1 LPDVIQ
7 TYYFLR
13 EGFLSIRLATF
24 NAENLFAR
32 YNFNKNYTPVAH
44 DGFTINDL
52 AFDIYDET
60 DKEITAQAMREVNAD
75 VFALQEI
82 ESLPVL
88 DTFNSKYLGTMKYR
102 HRILIDSFDPRKI
115 DVAILSRFPIISVR
129 SHRQE
134 RNAANSAWLFSR
146 DCLVVT
152 LDVNGKELILYINHF
167 KSMMGG
173 RSETYTRRKEQV
185 DRVAAILD
193 ERWQSKKYK
202 GNFVVLG
209 DFNDYP
215 EGNTALSS
223 LIQHPG
229 LENVVKRLPPDDQ
242 WTHFYAEKKQ
252 YKQLDYILLSKSLAQ
267 INPKPPAIMRKGISP
282 RAVKY
287 TGPRFPKVVEEERAA
302 SDHAPLSIDIELG

>member
-1 LPDVIQ
+1 M
-7 TYYFLR
+7 
-13 EGFLSIRLATF
+13 SIRLATF

-32 YNFNKNYTPVAH
+32 YNFNKNYNPVSN

-60 DKEITAQAMREVNAD
+60 DKEVTAQALREVNAD

-88 DTFNSKYLGTMKYR
+88 DAFNSRYLGSMKYR
-102 HRILIDSFDPRKI
+102 HRIVIDSFDPRKI
-115 DVAILSRFPIISVR
+115 DVAILSRFPIISVQ
-129 SHRQE
+129 SHRHE
-134 RNAANSAWLFSR
+134 RNASNSAWLFSR
-146 DCLVVT
+146 DCLVVI

-167 KSMMGG
+167 KSMMEG
-173 RSETYTRRKEQV
+173 RNETHDRRKEQV

-193 ERWQSKKYK
+193 ERWKAKKYK

-215 EGNTALSS
+215 EGNTALTS

-229 LENVVKRLPPDDQ
+229 LENVVKRLSQEDQ
-242 WTHFYAEKKQ
+242 WTHFYADKNE
-252 YKQLDYILLSKSLAQ
+252 YKQLDYILLSKSLAEK
-267 INPKPPAIMRKGISP
+267 NLGPPGIMRKGLSLH
-282 RAVKY
+282 AKKY
-287 TGPRFPKVVEEERAA
+287 TGPRFPKVVEEERKA
-302 SDHAPLSIDIELG
+302 SDHAPVFIDIELGPGGK

>member
-1 LPDVIQ
+1 MSV
-7 TYYFLR
+7 
-13 EGFLSIRLATF
+13 RLATF
-24 NAENLFAR
+24 NVENLFAR
-32 YNFNKNYTPVAH
+32 YNFNKNYKPVSN

-60 DKEITAQAMREVNAD
+60 DKEITAQALRKVNAD
-75 VFALQEI
+75 VIALQEI

-88 DTFNSKYLGTMKYR
+88 DAFNSKYLATMKYR

-115 DVAILSRFPIISVR
+115 DVAILSRFPIASVQ

-134 RNAANSAWLFSR
+134 RNASNAAWLFSR

-167 KSMMGG
+167 KSMMEG
-173 RSETYTRRKEQV
+173 RNETHERRKDQV
-185 DRVAAILD
+185 DRVATILD
-193 ERWQSKKYK
+193 ERWQAKKYK
-202 GNFVVLG
+202 GNFLVLG

-215 EGNTALSS
+215 EGNSALTS

-229 LENVVKRLPPDDQ
+229 LENVVKRLPQEDQ
-242 WTHFYAEKKQ
+242 WTHFYADSNE

-267 INPKPPAIMRKGISP
+267 KNPNPPGIMRKGLSLS
-282 RAVKY
+282 AKKY
-287 TGPRFPKVVEEERAA
+287 TGPRFPKVVEEERKA
-302 SDHAPLSIDIELG
+302 SDHAPVFIDIELGPVGK

>member
-1 LPDVIQ
+1 M
-7 TYYFLR
+7 
-13 EGFLSIRLATF
+13 SIRLATF

-32 YNFNKNYTPVAH
+32 YNFNKNYNPVSN

-60 DKEITAQAMREVNAD
+60 DKEVTAHALREVDAD

-88 DTFNSKYLGTMKYR
+88 DAFNSKYLSMMKYK

-115 DVAILSRFPIISVR
+115 DVAILSRFPIISVQ

-134 RNAANSAWLFSR
+134 RNASNSAWLFSR

-152 LDVNGKELILYINHF
+152 LDVNGKELILYANHF
-167 KSMMGG
+167 KSMMEG
-173 RSETYTRRKEQV
+173 RNETYSRRKEQV

-193 ERWQSKKYK
+193 ERWRAKKYK
-202 GNFVVLG
+202 GNFVVLR

-215 EGNTALSS
+215 EGNTALTS

-229 LENVVKRLPPDDQ
+229 LENVVERLPQEDQ
-242 WTHFYAEKKQ
+242 WTHFYADRNE
-252 YKQLDYILLSKSLAQ
+252 YKQLDYILLSKSLVEK
-267 INPKPPAIMRKGISP
+267 NPNQPAIMRKGISP
-282 RAVKY
+282 RAMKY
-287 TGPRFPKVVEEERAA
+287 TGPRFPKVVAEEREA
-302 SDHAPLSIDIELG
+302 SDHAPVSIDIELGA

>member
-1 LPDVIQ
+1 M
-7 TYYFLR
+7 
-13 EGFLSIRLATF
+13 RLATF

-32 YNFNKNYTPVAH
+32 YNFNKSYKPVSH

-52 AFDIYDET
+52 AFDVYDES
-60 DKEITAQAMREVNAD
+60 DKEITAQALREVNAD

-88 DTFNSKYLGTMKYR
+88 DTFNSRYLGTMKYR

-129 SHRQE
+129 SHRHE

-146 DCLVVT
+146 DCLVVSV
-152 LDVNGKELILYINHF
+152 DVNGKELILYINHF
-167 KSMMGG
+167 KSMMEG
-173 RSETYTRRKEQV
+173 RTETHARRKEQV
-185 DRVAAILD
+185 DRVAAIVD
-193 ERWQSKKYK
+193 ERWQAKKYK

-215 EGNTALSS
+215 EGNTALAA

-229 LENVVKRLPPDDQ
+229 LENVVKRLPQEDQ
-242 WTHFYAEKKQ
+242 WTHFYSDSNE
-252 YKQLDYILLSKSLAQ
+252 YKQLDFILLSKSLAKM
-267 INPKPPAIMRKGISP
+267 NPSPPGIMRKGLP
-282 RAVKY
+282 LRAKKY
-287 TGPRFPKVVEEERAA
+287 TGSRFTKVDEEERKA
-302 SDHAPLSIDIELG
+302 SDHAPVFIDLEQLL

>member
-1 LPDVIQ
+1 M
-7 TYYFLR
+7 
-13 EGFLSIRLATF
+13 SIRLATF

-32 YNFNKNYTPVAH
+32 YNFNKNYKPASD

-52 AFDIYDET
+52 AFDMYDET
-60 DKEITAQAMREVNAD
+60 DKEITAQALREVNAD

-88 DTFNSKYLGTMKYR
+88 DAFNSRYLGTMKYR
-102 HRILIDSFDPRKI
+102 YRILIDSFDPRKI
-115 DVAILSRFPIISVR
+115 DVAILSRFPIISVQ

-134 RNAANSAWLFSR
+134 RNASNSAWLFSR

-167 KSMMGG
+167 KSMMEG
-173 RSETYTRRKEQV
+173 RNETHGRRKEQV
-185 DRVAAILD
+185 DRVAAILV
-193 ERWQSKKYK
+193 EKWQAKKYK

-215 EGNTALSS
+215 EGKTALTS

-229 LENVVKRLPPDDQ
+229 LENVVKRLSPEDQ
-242 WTHFYAEKKQ
+242 WTHFYADKNE
-252 YKQLDYILLSKSLAQ
+252 YKQLDYILLSKSLAL
-267 INPKPPAIMRKGISP
+267 INPGPPAIMRKGLSF
-282 RAVKY
+282 RAKQY
-287 TGPRFPKVVEEERAA
+287 TGPRFPKVVEEERQA
-302 SDHAPLSIDIELG
+302 SDHAPVFIDIELGPEGK